1 MSCCYITLP
10 LCWPSVCS
18 LFMKQNTNGEIGDTR
33 HNRSSLPLPPSSPHI
48 WVSLPSPSLRGS
60 SHLHSQNT
68 DTDTARIISSL
79 LYTCYCQDNCS
90 LLYPWYCQGNCSL
103 FSQHKGLARGILDL
117 LTGAWEPQLRVR
129 VILLQGR
136 AWGGDHQLAET
147 RGSSAPALRS

>member
-79 LYTCYCQDNCS
+79 LY
-90 LLYPWYCQGNCSL
+90 PWYCQGNCSL
-103 FSQHKGLARGILDL
+103 SSQHKGLARGILDL

-136 AWGGDHQLAET
+136 ARGGDHQLAET
-147 RGSSAPALRS
+147 RGSSAPTLRF